1 MTKDEIIKL
10 AHEAGLSDGDLWTC
24 GITAVQRFAIACYE
38 AGRTAEREA
47 CEKNAGEFA
56 RKWWGIHC
64 ASNKHME
71 TTRKAHDDFCSL
83 QNAIRARGMP
93 GRSRFVGWR

>member
-1 MTKDEIIKL
+1 MTSREAFE
-10 AHEAGLSDGDLWTC
+10 AHWASKTVHIPGPDGSAWVTWQ
-24 GITAVQRFAIACYE
+24 AAYE
-38 AGRTAEREA
+38 AGRTAERSA
-47 CEKNAGEFA
+47 CEKDAGEFA

-83 QNAIRARGMP
+83 QNAIRARGKP
-93 GRSRFVGWR
+93 